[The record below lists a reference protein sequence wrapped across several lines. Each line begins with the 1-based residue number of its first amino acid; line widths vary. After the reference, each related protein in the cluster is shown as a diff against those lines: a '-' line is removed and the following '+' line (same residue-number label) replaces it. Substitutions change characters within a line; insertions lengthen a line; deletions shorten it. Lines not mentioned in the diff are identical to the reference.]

1 MSKFIVYFIA
11 LAAVV
16 CALDNGLGLTPQM
29 GWNSWNKFACDINEN
44 LIKNTID
51 ALVDTGLAK
60 VGYKY
65 VNLDDCWQ
73 SGRTSDGKIVVDPRF
88 PHGIKPLAD
97 YAHSKGLKF
106 GLYSDAGTNTCQ
118 GRPGSLGYEEIDA
131 KTYAEWGVD
140 YLKYDNCY
148 NGGTKPEVRYPPM
161 RDALNKSGR
170 HIFFSMC
177 EWGVDSPAKWA
188 RTVGNSWRT
197 TGDISDSWQSMTNII
212 DENDQWADYAQPGG
226 WNDPDMLEVGNGGM
240 TTEEYRTHFSLW
252 ALAKAPLIIGC
263 DITKMSADT
272 KEILMNTEVI
282 AVNQDPL
289 GVQGRKVAHKASST
303 NEEAANVII
312 RDCNGDDNQKW
323 TLEKDGSIRTS
334 SGTMC
339 LDVPNCNHQATE
351 LGIFQCHV
359 GDKSFCED
367 SKNQV
372 WDVENPNGGKIT
384 SRLDSNLCVDV
395 WNNQGPVVETYPCNG
410 GDNQRWVYNSEDKTL
425 RSLGKCLTVQ
435 PATDLL
441 EIWSGPQSDGSTVVI
456 LWNRASSPQKIE
468 ATFEEMQVKTPSGK
482 AYVRDLWLHSDVGV
496 SSGSVSY
503 TLKAHTSVMLKFT
516 PI

>member
-1 MSKFIVYFIA
+1 
-11 LAAVV
+11 
-16 CALDNGLGLTPQM
+16 
-29 GWNSWNKFACDINEN
+29 
-44 LIKNTID
+44 
-51 ALVDTGLAK
+51 
-60 VGYKY
+60 
-65 VNLDDCWQ
+65 
-73 SGRTSDGKIVVDPRF
+73 
-88 PHGIKPLAD
+88 
-97 YAHSKGLKF
+97 
-106 GLYSDAGTNTCQ
+106 
-118 GRPGSLGYEEIDA
+118 
-131 KTYAEWGVD
+131 
-140 YLKYDNCY
+140 
-148 NGGTKPEVRYPPM
+148 
-161 RDALNKSGR
+161 
-170 HIFFSMC
+170 
-177 EWGVDSPAKWA
+177 
-188 RTVGNSWRT
+188 
-197 TGDISDSWQSMTNII
+197 
-212 DENDQWADYAQPGG
+212 
-226 WNDPDMLEVGNGGM
+226 M

-252 ALAKAPLIIGC
+252 ALVKAPLIIGC

-289 GVQGRKVAHKASST
+289 GVQGRKVGHKASST

-312 RDCNGDDNQKW
+312 RDCNGSDNQKW

-339 LDVPNCNHQATE
+339 LDVPNCNHQAVE

-359 GDKSFCED
+359 GDKSFCEE

-410 GDNQRWVYNSEDKTL
+410 GDNQRWVYNSQDKTL

-456 LWNRASSPQKIE
+456 LWNRASTPQKIE
-468 ATFEEMQVKTPSGK
+468 ATFEEMKVTTPSGK
-482 AYVRDLWLHSDVGV
+482 AYVRDLWLHSDLGV
-496 SSGSVSY
+496 SSGKVSY